1 MRGLQIHH
9 FQSQKKQLT
18 LENGN
23 LTERNTSLDPITS
36 RTQDSA
42 HNLENYPQKSPEAS
56 LIRSKKYKNKNKS
69 DRNLAS
75 TTSSKKSSQTKSA
88 SLIDRKKVKI
98 SPAKNFV
105 DHQKMV

>member
-9 FQSQKKQLT
+9 FQSQKKQST

-36 RTQDSA
+36 RTQESA
-42 HNLENYPQKSPEAS
+42 KNLENYPQKSPEAT
-56 LIRSKKYKNKNKS
+56 LIRSKKYKNKS

-75 TTSSKKSSQTKSA
+75 TTSSKKSSPTKSA